1 LAWASSDSHHPSRA
15 PPAVAALHPPHPPHR
30 YPVFGSAVLRH
41 GDIPAAQSC
50 SIMPRSRSHSPRD
63 KRRERS
69 RSGDRHRDRRERERE
84 RSRDRGRDKGRDK
97 SDLDSRHFDK
107 KKDKIKSICGYTND
121 DNPFGDSELTKKFVW
136 KKKDDLASSH
146 SSKGERKS
154 DVDRKQEAELRIVE
168 LKRRREEREAE
179 RAMIEDMRWQARPQ
193 PRTPL
198 LTTHTVP
205 SHIITHNRISYY
217 NITSHI
223 VAYNRIA
230 VP

>member
-1 LAWASSDSHHPSRA
+1 
-15 PPAVAALHPPHPPHR
+15 
-30 YPVFGSAVLRH
+30 
-41 GDIPAAQSC
+41 
-50 SIMPRSRSHSPRD
+50 MPRSRSHSPRD

-97 SDLDSRHFDK
+97 SDHDSRHFDK

>member
-1 LAWASSDSHHPSRA
+1 
-15 PPAVAALHPPHPPHR
+15 
-30 YPVFGSAVLRH
+30 
-41 GDIPAAQSC
+41 
-50 SIMPRSRSHSPRD
+50 MPRSRSHSPRD

-84 RSRDRGRDKGRDK
+84 RSRERGRDK
-97 SDLDSRHFDK
+97 SDHDSRHFDK

-179 RAMIEDMRWQARPQ
+179 RAMIEDMRWQAQ
-193 PRTPL
+193 PRRPSSQHTPC
-198 LTTHTVP
+198 HRI
-205 SHIITHNRISYY
+205 STHNRISYY

>member
-1 LAWASSDSHHPSRA
+1 
-15 PPAVAALHPPHPPHR
+15 
-30 YPVFGSAVLRH
+30 
-41 GDIPAAQSC
+41 
-50 SIMPRSRSHSPRD
+50 MPRSRSHSPRD

-84 RSRDRGRDKGRDK
+84 RSRDRGRDKDRVKADH
-97 SDLDSRHFDK
+97 DSRHFDK

-154 DVDRKQEAELRIVE
+154 DVDRKQEAELRITE

-179 RAMIEDMRWQARPQ
+179 RAMIEDMRWQAWPRP
-193 PRTPL
+193 RIPL
-198 LTTHTVP
+198 LTPSPLRSALHRTAS
-205 SHIITHNRISYY
+205 SHIINHHRIPNHNIA
-217 NITSHI
+217 SHI
-223 VAYNRIA
+223 VAYYRIA
-230 VP
+230 AP

>member
-1 LAWASSDSHHPSRA
+1 
-15 PPAVAALHPPHPPHR
+15 
-30 YPVFGSAVLRH
+30 
-41 GDIPAAQSC
+41 
-50 SIMPRSRSHSPRD
+50 MPRSRSHSPRD

-84 RSRDRGRDKGRDK
+84 RSRERGRDK
-97 SDLDSRHFDK
+97 SDHDSRHFDK